1 MQSNDEKITYGGYWN
16 DGDREAY
23 EKWFRQTQKE
33 LVDKLLEPELASI
46 LSLEFKLRILVC
58 KHRKSNKMSL
68 AQISNKFRLKNKEA
82 ARSICRTC

>member
-1 MQSNDEKITYGGYWN
+1 MQNNDEKITYGGCWN

-23 EKWFRQTQKE
+23 EKWFMETQND
-33 LVDKLLEPELASI
+33 LVYKLLVPELASI
-46 LSLEFKLRILVC
+46 LPLELKLRILVC
-58 KHRKSNKMSL
+58 KHRKINHLSL